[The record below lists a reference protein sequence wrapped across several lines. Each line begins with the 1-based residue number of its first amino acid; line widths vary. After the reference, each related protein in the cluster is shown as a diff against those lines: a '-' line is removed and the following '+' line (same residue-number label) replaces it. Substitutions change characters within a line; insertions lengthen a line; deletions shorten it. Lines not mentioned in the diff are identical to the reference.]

1 MSGYPL
7 ADAFPVVRRVRIP
20 FSRDQ
25 LFLLMAAV
33 NEFFLGVDTYLAH
46 LTSGTI
52 VPREWIPIL
61 FGPLASVLLV
71 AAGLL
76 AFKRRMAAN
85 VLATLVFLASILV
98 GLLGSYFH
106 WVRAILPNA
115 PAGQQV
121 SLSLLV
127 WAPPILGP
135 ITFALVGLLG
145 LSAAWQEEP
154 PGSGALVLPGGGRL
168 RMPYS
173 KTRAYFFLMGFGML
187 ITVVSSVLDH
197 ARTGFVNPWLWLPT
211 VIGVFA
217 TAATFTMGFIERL
230 RNNDTVT
237 YTAAMLLMM
246 AAGAVGAVL
255 HILTNLETRG
265 AIVGEQFLR
274 GAPLLAPLLFA
285 NMGMLG
291 LIVLT
296 EEKTETTE

>member
-1 MSGYPL
+1 MSAYPL
-7 ADAFPVVRRVRIP
+7 AEVFPWVRRARVP

-33 NEFFLGVDTYLAH
+33 NEFFLGVDTLLAH
-46 LTSGTI
+46 MTSGTI

-61 FGPLASVLLV
+61 FGPIASVLLL
-71 AAGLL
+71 AAGLI
-76 AFKRRMAAN
+76 ARRRRMTAN
-85 VLATLVFLASILV
+85 LLATAVFFASMVV
-98 GLLGSYFH
+98 GLLGTYFH
-106 WVRAILPNA
+106 LVRAILPNA
-115 PAGQQV
+115 PAGEQV

-154 PGSGALVLPGGGRL
+154 AGSGVLVLPGARRL

-173 KTRAYFFLMGFGML
+173 KTRAYFLLMGFGML

-197 ARTGFVNPWLWLPT
+197 SRTGFANPWLWLPT
-211 VIGVFA
+211 VTGVFA
-217 TAATFTMGFIERL
+217 TAVTFTMGFLERIEP
-230 RNNDTVT
+230 NDTVT
-237 YTAAMLLMM
+237 YVAAMLLMLV
-246 AAGAVGAVL
+246 VGATGAGL
-255 HILTNLETRG
+255 HALTNLGTRG
-265 AIVGEQFLR
+265 AIVGEQFLH

-291 LIVLT
+291 LIVLA
-296 EEKTETTE
+296 EQE